1 MNHLTIATSTGL
13 AWLVLVSHF
22 GAGLVALVAGTVALS
37 VAKGGRLHKQAG
49 KLFMW
54 AMITTGGLASA
65 IAAYEGK
72 SNMVLGGLFVAYLAF
87 TAVSTVKSSLRA
99 RWIDFVLMLFAFV
112 YAAMSYS
119 YGVVVWQRP
128 RHMVAGVP
136 AGMIFFLATISLL
149 AAVGDARMI
158 LEGSLTGTRR
168 LARHL
173 WRVCFGLFIATGS
186 FFIGQSQFVPKPI
199 RVMPLLFALGV
210 APLAVL
216 LYWMWRVRLRRRLT
230 GLILAAPTSDPVG
243 RAPRSVPSN
252 APHPRPSP

>member
-13 AWLVLVSHF
+13 ARLVLVSHF

-49 KLFMW
+49 MLFMW
-54 AMITTGGLASA
+54 AMIMTGVLASA
-65 IAAYEGK
+65 IAVYERKG
-72 SNMVLGGLFVAYLAF
+72 NMVVGGLFVAYLAF
-87 TAVSTVKSSLRA
+87 TAVSTVKPSLRA
-99 RWIDFVLMLFAFV
+99 RWTDVALMIFAFA
-112 YAAMSYS
+112 YAALSYS

-128 RHMVAGVP
+128 HHMVAGVP

-158 LEGSLTGTRR
+158 REGSLRGTRR

-186 FFIGQSQFVPKPI
+186 FFIGQSQFVPRPI
-199 RVMPLLFALGV
+199 RMMPLLFALGI
-210 APLAVL
+210 APLPL
-216 LYWMWRVRLRRRLT
+216 LSYWMWRVRLRRRIT
-230 GLILAAPTSDPVG
+230 GLILAAPMEG
-243 RAPRSVPSN
+243 
-252 APHPRPSP
+252 